1 MFLGSHDHVLD
12 EKGRTSL
19 PKPFRES
26 LREQEG
32 EPWLTALPKCL
43 TLFPAAVFEALAH
56 KLIEASS
63 VIEEIQALQGLILG
77 KAVRSAIDRQGRI
90 LVPRRLREWAT
101 LDREI
106 VFVGVGKR
114 IDIWN
119 PARLDAGLE
128 PWKVSHSSYTAILK
142 DFNL

>member
-1 MFLGSHDHVLD
+1 MVRPLLRVAVVAVSVACVTSPLGR
-12 EKGRTSL
+12 K
-19 PKPFRES
+19 
-26 LREQEG
+26 Q
-32 EPWLTALPKCL
+32 L
-43 TLFPAAVFEALAH
+43 TLFPEAVFQALAD

-63 VIEEIQALQGLILG
+63 LIEEIQDLQGLILG
-77 KAVRSAIDRQGRI
+77 RAVHSAIDRQGRI
-90 LVPRRLREWAT
+90 LIPRRLRDWAT

-128 PWKVSHSSYTAILK
+128 PLRVSHSSYTAILK
-142 DFNL
+142 EFGL

>member
-26 LREQEG
+26 LREHEG

-43 TLFPAAVFEALAH
+43 TLFPEAVFQALAH

-63 VIEEIQALQGLILG
+63 LIEEIQDLQGLILG
-77 KAVRSAIDRQGRI
+77 KAVRSAIDGHGRI
-90 LVPRRLREWAT
+90 LIPRRLREWGA

-128 PWKVSHSSYTAILK
+128 PLRVSHSSHTPILK